1 MGAAGPPAAAAHAAA
16 AAPPPE
22 IRVLEVDAYAS
33 VQDLIHAAILSNRGA
48 ASLKEIYAVCQ
59 SNGRIAYKR
68 AGGSRLITHNEHWKS
83 QIRHALYTG
92 ERFQRVPANPDMWQL
107 VGAWA
112 TAPPQ
117 LTKVLVRA
125 DECGPDGRFCTAVAV
140 PPSTTGAVDRD
151 VTAVAVTPARGKTA
165 GAKRPRATRR
175 RRTARTEEDSE
186 EEAALEDAAEQEDE
200 DEEGYG
206 DEASHPLKP
215 RQRQRHGGGAGQ
227 PPAAQQGSAAQWRQ
241 QGEQLQQQLQQGKLR
256 QPVGEEESF
265 DEAGD
270 SAVGPLRPSPALRTP
285 PVRRLLPALSP
296 HVADSRS
303 TPLSGS
309 DAAALV
315 SDLPPGPQ
323 RQQQQQVAPGRARW
337 PGRARSYGGGG
348 LMLYASAVRG
358 SLHHA
363 YAGAAAGAQ
372 RGRAADGS
380 SGPVVWGR
388 AAARSASASDDPSNL
403 RWGSTGLRSPVIIA
417 APDSLQCQSS
427 LSAGDTP
434 RADFLGTHQTTPP
447 SPHPAPQHAQ
457 RGCPVAP
464 GRALLRQSPQQAT
477 THGPG

>member
-1 MGAAGPPAAAAHAAA
+1 MWMP
-16 AAPPPE
+16 
-22 IRVLEVDAYAS
+22 
-33 VQDLIHAAILSNRGA
+33 Q
-48 ASLKEIYAVCQ
+48 VC
-59 SNGRIAYKR
+59 
-68 AGGSRLITHNEHWKS
+68 
-83 QIRHALYTG
+83 
-92 ERFQRVPANPDMWQL
+92 
-107 VGAWA
+107 
-112 TAPPQ
+112 
-117 LTKVLVRA
+117 RA
-125 DECGPDGRFCTAVAV
+125 DAIWGLK
-140 PPSTTGAVDRD
+140 SH
-151 VTAVAVTPARGKTA
+151 
-165 GAKRPRATRR
+165 
-175 RRTARTEEDSE
+175 
-186 EEAALEDAAEQEDE
+186 AEQ
-200 DEEGYG
+200 
-206 DEASHPLKP
+206 SLCCM
-215 RQRQRHGGGAGQ
+215 
-227 PPAAQQGSAAQWRQ
+227 
-241 QGEQLQQQLQQGKLR
+241 
-256 QPVGEEESF
+256 
-265 DEAGD
+265 
-270 SAVGPLRPSPALRTP
+270 
-285 PVRRLLPALSP
+285 LPTICSCACPFLP
-296 HVADSRS
+296 ADSRS

-434 RADFLGTHQTTPP
+434 RAGADGIALPVLLAFVVHRDASWFEGARRFRLLHSREFYLITRVLCRHADFLGTHQTTPP